1 MLLLVDAAA
10 EAEDLVRVHEATAS
24 VAYARIFTEPFP
36 REEVLAR
43 WAAHKGTTVLAVQDE
58 EVVGFAASSPAAFGV
73 FGLVLMLGAGG
84 AFLLAARWS
93 ETAAG
98 LRDRTD
104 ERINEID
111 RSASL
116 TAGMVVLLA
125 VLVMFVVEIAQGKDG
140 SPYYQLGALSGL
152 SYVVSLTWLRF
163 RR

>member
-1 MLLLVDAAA
+1 MSTGNKATPITTRWAVPGAAA
-10 EAEDLVRVHEATAS
+10 IGGLAYLVAGASGYDLSFGIV
-24 VAYARIFTEPFP
+24 
-36 REEVLAR
+36 
-43 WAAHKGTTVLAVQDE
+43 GLAV
-58 EVVGFAASSPAAFGV
+58 
-73 FGLVLMLGAGG
+73 MLGVAVVFVV
-84 AFLLAARWS
+84 ASRWS

-116 TAGMVVLLA
+116 FAGMTVLLV

-140 SPYYQLGALSGL
+140 SPYSQLGALGGVT
-152 SYVVSLTWLRF
+152 YVITLVWLRF

>member
-1 MLLLVDAAA
+1 MPTTDK
-10 EAEDLVRVHEATAS
+10 RVSPATRWAVPGVAVLIG
-24 VAYARIFTEPFP
+24 VAYLIAG
-36 REEVLAR
+36 L
-43 WAAHKGTTVLAVQDE
+43 
-58 EVVGFAASSPAAFGV
+58 VGDDVAFGV
-73 FGLVLMLGAGG
+73 LGLVLMLGAGG

-93 ETAAG
+93 ETASG

-125 VLVMFVVEIAQGKDG
+125 VLVMFVVEIAQGEDG
-140 SPYYQLGALSGL
+140 SPYYQLGALGGL